1 MGNLVAEMRI
11 YDVYLML
18 HDQVPLENAEHGF
31 FIPHFSFLSFCFSL
45 PSLAP
50 FTKNKSQTPQWMSI
64 KKKDKNQT
72 LAE

>member
-31 FIPHFSFLSFCFSL
+31 FINHFSFLSFCFFSFLLL
-45 PSLAP
+45 PPLPRINPKHLSGCQL
-50 FTKNKSQTPQWMSI
+50 KRRI
-64 KKKDKNQT
+64 RIRH
-72 LAE
+72 